1 MKRSVRGPALVVIVA
16 IGVVATAVVQ
26 RQYLTPVQLEAL
38 QERPATSEAQRI
50 KADDINEL
58 LADGKVLFLDVREP
72 TELEDLGTIEGHVNI
87 PLGQLE
93 ERLDELPKDRAILT
107 A

>member
-1 MKRSVRGPALVVIVA
+1 MRQNVKGLALVVMVV
-16 IGVVATAVVQ
+16 IGVVATAVIQ
-26 RQYLTPVQLEAL
+26 LRYLTPVQSEAL
-38 QERPATSEAQRI
+38 QERPVTGEAQRVE
-50 KADDINEL
+50 ADDIDKL

-72 TELEDLGTIEGHVNI
+72 TELEDLGTIEGYINI

-93 ERLDELPKDRAILT
+93 ERLDELPTDRAILT

>member
-1 MKRSVRGPALVVIVA
+1 MRQNVKGLALVVMVV
-16 IGVVATAVVQ
+16 IGVVATAVIQV
-26 RQYLTPVQLEAL
+26 RYLTPVQSEAL
-38 QERPATSEAQRI
+38 QERPVTGEAQRVE
-50 KADDINEL
+50 ADDIDKL

-72 TELEDLGTIEGHVNI
+72 TELEDLGTIEGYINI

-93 ERLDELPKDRAILT
+93 ERLDELPTDRAILT